1 MYRILA
7 LTLLLPLPLAAQEA
21 DCANAVTQAQ
31 MTQCAAQELGAAD
44 DALNAA
50 FGKAMTRMGGVDGG
64 EDALRRA
71 QRAWIS
77 FRDTACAAEGLRYA
91 GGSMQGMVVVNCK
104 TRLTDVRTA
113 DLRALAEGS

>member
-7 LTLLLPLPLAAQEA
+7 LTLLLPLPLAAQQV

-31 MTQCAAQELGAAD
+31 MTQCAAEELGAAD

-50 FGKAMTRMGGVDGG
+50 FGKAMTKMRGLDGG
-64 EDALRRA
+64 EDVLRRA

-77 FRDTACAAEGLRYA
+77 FRDTACAAEGLPYA

-104 TRLTDVRTA
+104 TRLTDARTA
-113 DLRALAEGS
+113 DLEALAKGS